1 MLRNNL
7 DKLPWVIVSVNEDK
21 RTCVIAQAKPCEEIR
36 VNIPFDQ
43 IRNFTRDEVVTHGH
57 FKFPGIVHHEKI
69 RSLEKQSVSGA
80 GPSARMFGDAPVSR
94 TAPLFGDA
102 PSTGLAL
109 GSASRTAPLFGDAP
123 STGLALGSASRTAPL
138 FGDPPSTGLALG
150 SASRTAPLF
159 GDAPGSL
166 GFGQPPVIKSGFTFG
181 QPPVIN
187 LKSGFTFGQ
196 HPVIQSPFTFGQPPA
211 INSTSSFGNPPAP
224 AGAAKADAEDVK
236 PDKDDKKRARY
247 LW

>member
-21 RTCVIAQAKPCEEIR
+21 RTCVIAQAKPCDEIR

-80 GPSARMFGDAPVSR
+80 GPSARMFGDAPASR

-123 STGLALGSASRTAPL
+123 STGLGLGSASRTGPW
-138 FGDPPSTGLALG
+138 
-150 SASRTAPLF
+150 F

-166 GFGQPPVIKSGFTFG
+166 GFGQPPVIKSE
-181 QPPVIN
+181 
-187 LKSGFTFGQ
+187 
-196 HPVIQSPFTFGQPPA
+196 FTFGQPPA
-211 INSTSSFGNPPAP
+211 INSAFSFGNPPAP

>member
-80 GPSARMFGDAPVSR
+80 GPSARMFGDAPV
-94 TAPLFGDA
+94 
-102 PSTGLAL
+102 
-109 GSASRTAPLFGDAP
+109 SRTAPLFGDAP

>member
-21 RTCVIAQAKPCEEIR
+21 RTCVIAQAKPCDEIR

-80 GPSARMFGDAPVSR
+80 GPSARMFGDAP
-94 TAPLFGDA
+94 
-102 PSTGLAL
+102 
-109 GSASRTAPLFGDAP
+109 ASRTAPLFGDA
-123 STGLALGSASRTAPL
+123 
-138 FGDPPSTGLALG
+138 PSTGLALG

-196 HPVIQSPFTFGQPPA
+196 PPVIQSGFTFGQPPA

-224 AGAAKADAEDVK
+224 AGGAKADAEDVK

>member
-1 MLRNNL
+1 MSQSFHSGLPVMLRNNL

-21 RTCVIAQAKPCEEIR
+21 RTCVIAQAKPCDEIR

-80 GPSARMFGDAPVSR
+80 GPSARMFGDAP
-94 TAPLFGDA
+94 
-102 PSTGLAL
+102 
-109 GSASRTAPLFGDAP
+109 ASRTAPLFGDA
-123 STGLALGSASRTAPL
+123 
-138 FGDPPSTGLALG
+138 PSTGLALG

-181 QPPVIN
+181 QPP
-187 LKSGFTFGQ
+187 
-196 HPVIQSPFTFGQPPA
+196 A

-224 AGAAKADAEDVK
+224 AGGAKADAEDVK